1 MMKTIKAITLV
12 SMAVLTP
19 TALVGCKSTGKK
31 NLAHVQALETASND
45 RIVGPN
51 HELPSIATLIAARAR
66 AIAAVT
72 NAGGKDPVLVYIN
85 IYPSGMARC
94 TANTTVEF
102 GISYNTSNADDQA
115 RAAGFYVK
123 PDSDNAC
130 SAKDD
135 LLMDAARALDAF
147 LGMRPIDESGF
158 MDASIKIEPAALL
171 KKEIAGIKIEDSL
184 KTAKAWNLFLKTI
197 LGPST
202 IDSLQYQIEMLCR
215 DDTAAGAIF
224 SATDGTAIHTERC
237 ANE

>member
-12 SMAVLTP
+12 SMTVLST
-19 TALVGCKSTGKK
+19 TALVACKSTGRK
-31 NLAHVQALETASND
+31 NLAHVQALESVPSVWNS
-45 RIVGPN
+45 GPN
-51 HELPSIATLIAARAR
+51 HELPTIATLIAGRAR
-66 AIAAVT
+66 AIAAVI

-85 IYPSGMARC
+85 IYPSGIPRC
-94 TANTTVEF
+94 ATNTTVEF
-102 GISYNTSNADDQA
+102 GISYNTSNMDDQA

-123 PDSDNAC
+123 PDPDKAC
-130 SAKDD
+130 AAKDD
-135 LLMDAARALDAF
+135 LLMDASRALDAF

-171 KKEIAGIKIEDSL
+171 KKEITGIKIEDFL

-224 SATDGTAIHTERC
+224 SATDGTAIHSERC